1 VKRKPVLGLATLAA
15 LGALLLL
22 TGSSAVG
29 SSGPTFCSNGKI
41 TAGTYNGLVVTGVCT
56 FDGPKVTVN
65 GNLIVAKGAT
75 LNDHAASTTTVAVTG
90 NVIVGSGGILGLG
103 TYDPT
108 APHNSEVGGSIIAM
122 DPTSLYVSFVKVH
135 GDFVSSGGSGPGRN
149 FPIKDNWIG
158 GDLTMVGW
166 SGFWIGAI
174 RDTVG
179 GSVLFSLNRGEN
191 PDSSEVMTNVIH
203 GNLICNGNTPKAIV
217 NPDDGGQP
225 NVVGGVAVGECEKLV
240 AG

>member
-1 VKRKPVLGLATLAA
+1 MKRKSVLGLSMLAA
-15 LGALLLL
+15 VAALLSL

-29 SSGPTFCSNGKI
+29 SAGAKVCSSGKI
-41 TAGTYNGLVVTGVCT
+41 TAGTYSGVLVTGVCT
-56 FDGPKVTVN
+56 FDGPKVTIN
-65 GNLIVAKGAT
+65 GNLIVAKGAS
-75 LNDHAASTTTVAVTG
+75 LNDHAGSTTTVVVTG

-108 APHNSEVGGSIIAM
+108 APHDSEVGGSIIAM

-135 GDFVSSGGSGPGRN
+135 GDFISTGGSGPGRN

-158 GDLTMVGW
+158 GDLTLVGW

-179 GSVLFSLNRGEN
+179 GNVLFSLNRGEN
-191 PDSSEVMTNVIH
+191 PDSSEVMTNTIH
-203 GNLICNGNTPKAIV
+203 GNLICNSNTPKAAV
-217 NPDDGGQP
+217 NADDGGQP
-225 NVVGGVAVGECEKLV
+225 NVVSGVAVGECEKLV
-240 AG
+240 SG